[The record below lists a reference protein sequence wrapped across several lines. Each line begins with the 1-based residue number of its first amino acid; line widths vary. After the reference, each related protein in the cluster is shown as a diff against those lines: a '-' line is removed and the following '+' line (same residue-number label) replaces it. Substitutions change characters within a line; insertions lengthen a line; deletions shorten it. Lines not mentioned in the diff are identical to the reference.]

1 MKLKLMA
8 IFDQASRA
16 FLPPFAVATEEIALR
31 QFVRLPEEQP
41 NHDLVRYAESYN
53 LYVLGSFDNESGLIS
68 ELEQRSLGSLQVLM
82 GKPLRDSVN
91 GVLKP
96 STEALLERSEK
107 LFGGSDA

>member
-31 QFVRLPEEQP
+31 QFVKLPEEQP
-41 NHDLVRYAESYN
+41 NHDLVRYADSYN

-68 ELEQRSLGSLQVLM
+68 ELEQRSLGSLQILM
-82 GKPLRDSVN
+82 GKPLRDSIN

-96 STEALLERSEK
+96 STEALRARVEGQGEV
-107 LFGGSDA
+107 SDA